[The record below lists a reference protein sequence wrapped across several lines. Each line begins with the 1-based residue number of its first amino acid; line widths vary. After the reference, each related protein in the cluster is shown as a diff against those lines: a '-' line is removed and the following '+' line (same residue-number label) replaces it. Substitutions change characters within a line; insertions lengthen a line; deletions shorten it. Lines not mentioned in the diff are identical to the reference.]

1 MPVLSRRNRPRW
13 ARRCSRHLSEGT
25 RVPHATSGRSGGRAA
40 VRREVGY
47 PPPGDVIRAAL
58 LVVLVAASACGSSS
72 LGGGAADGGDA
83 SLGSGDASVGDGDGE
98 TDADG
103 GADGQTYSACTVP
116 LAAFC
121 ASSPPLSETCVPTL
135 SPADLGV
142 ACAFG
147 APYVLV
153 KGCGGF
159 DELILSGVDS
169 GEIQYFDPTSEELV
183 AIVAYDVSGGGS
195 VTCLGGPPDF
205 VAPSCPGA
213 TQQRACPLSDASD
226 SKSGPHDAN
235 DGSSGDAGGLDP

>member
-1 MPVLSRRNRPRW
+1 M
-13 ARRCSRHLSEGT
+13 
-25 RVPHATSGRSGGRAA
+25 
-40 VRREVGY
+40 GY
-47 PPPGDVIRAAL
+47 RPPGDVIRAAL
-58 LVVLVAASACGSSS
+58 LIVFVAAEACGSSS

-83 SLGSGDASVGDGDGE
+83 GLLSGDADLGDGDRA
-98 TDADG
+98 TD
-103 GADGQTYSACTVP
+103 GADASLGGGDEGTDGEAYSACTVP

-135 SPADLGV
+135 SPADLEV

-147 APYVLV
+147 APYGLV
-153 KGCGGF
+153 KSCGGF

-213 TQQRACPLSDASD
+213 TQQRACPLSDTSD
-226 SKSGPHDAN
+226 SKSGPPDAN
-235 DGSSGDAGGLDP
+235 DGSSGETGGRDP